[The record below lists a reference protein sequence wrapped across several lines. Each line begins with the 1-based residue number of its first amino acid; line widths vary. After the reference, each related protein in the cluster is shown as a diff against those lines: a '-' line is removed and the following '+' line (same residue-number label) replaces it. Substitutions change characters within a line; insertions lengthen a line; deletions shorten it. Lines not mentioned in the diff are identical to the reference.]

1 MNEPRETCDADG
13 GCCDGTAWT
22 APSGTLV
29 ATYRCVVV
37 QAQEAVDEGSDPGH
51 PMRNPK
57 AVYGRSLDDD
67 EGESVAACN
76 PAWMSVGFMAAHAA
90 AEKLQSM
97 GYRWE
102 WSRSVDAQGTQEGAW
117 VKCEGDAAEI
127 EELRRQLKEA
137 RRQACIWAVIS
148 SGGTK
153 SAAQRLQDKKAACL
167 VLGWPVE
174 EVWPEDKDV
183 FGEFIESQ
191 GKDPAKED
199 KE

>member
-29 ATYRCVVV
+29 ATYR
-37 QAQEAVDEGSDPGH
+37 
-51 PMRNPK
+51 
-57 AVYGRSLDDD
+57 
-67 EGESVAACN
+67 
-76 PAWMSVGFMAAHAA
+76 MSVGFMAAHAA

>member
-1 MNEPRETCDADG
+1 MTCDE
-13 GCCDGTAWT
+13 W
-22 APSGTLV
+22 
-29 ATYRCVVV
+29 
-37 QAQEAVDEGSDPGH
+37 
-51 PMRNPK
+51 
-57 AVYGRSLDDD
+57 
-67 EGESVAACN
+67 SV
-76 PAWMSVGFMAAHAA
+76 
-90 AEKLQSM
+90 EKLLDLL
-97 GYRWE
+97 GD
-102 WSRSVDAQGTQEGAW
+102 SVDFKGEEAALRVAISLAELIKDRDRLATRVAELR
-117 VKCEGDAAEI
+117 AEI
-127 EELRRQLKEA
+127 EELRQGLKEA

-148 SGGTK
+148 SEGTK